1 MTRVGIGI
9 TTYNR
14 SSNLRD
20 TLTGV
25 FATSTPDVVVV
36 ADDGSTDDTA
46 SVMSDFPNVTY
57 LQNPNGGIAR
67 NKNRLLFRLFAI
79 ERCDVVILLEDDT
92 KPVLKGWLEEW
103 SRGGLLYGHVNVRFD
118 WMDLCYSGEGTA
130 ISPYVSGHLTG
141 QCMAFSRKA
150 WAKCGYMDHRFK
162 SYGFEH
168 IEMTRRCVAAGYGGS
183 LDRFLCM
190 SEKWFMI
197 DHDIPTTG
205 NQEKIDASFEVL
217 KLTVG
222 DTGYKPP
229 CEDWNIF
236 LNECLTA
243 SEKTA
248 R

>member
-25 FATSTPDVVVV
+25 FATSAPDVVVV
-36 ADDGSTDDTA
+36 ADDGSEDDTA
-46 SVMSDFPNVTY
+46 SVMRDFPSVAY

-103 SRGGLLYGHVNVRFD
+103 FRAGLLYGSVS
-118 WMDLCYSGEGTA
+118 CGGEFTTGKGTA
-130 ISPYVSGHLTG
+130 ISPFTCREVTAQSW
-141 QCMAFSRKA
+141 AISRKA
-150 WAKCGYMDHRFK
+150 WQKIGYLDHRFK
-162 SYGFEH
+162 SYGYEH
-168 IEMTRRCVAAGYGGS
+168 VEWQRRASNAGYGKSGTGY
-183 LDRFLCM
+183 LCL
-190 SEKWFMI
+190 SSRWFSV
-197 DHDIPTTG
+197 DSNVASTG
-205 NQEKIDASFEVL
+205 TPDKIAASFKVL
-217 KLTVG
+217 RSTLG
-222 DTGYKPP
+222 ETGYKPP

-243 SEKTA
+243 SEKA
-248 R
+248 DI